1 MNKYTTKIENQIASL
16 DKKISTLSGSY
27 LTNTRKRQAEQ
38 QERDRKKDQFRQHK
52 QLLEYLLGRIQNNPL
67 SPFEAT
73 LTVGAFYED
82 MRCLSVSKAYSDK
95 SPYIEFQYPHH
106 DEARIKRL
114 QKAGIQTTQQ
124 LIEAVEQFDQLIE
137 QAVAP
142 KDPKAEKLRDMVFQA
157 KLCQKGD
164 IQFTPDALAAHVVE
178 LSGITSQSR
187 VLEPEA
193 GIGSLADVIRKTT
206 EKVDCIERMYSFRE
220 ILQLKKHRLI
230 SDDLMAAPV
239 VPVYDAVIMNPPFSD
254 ECGHIRKAFDFLRPG
269 GQLVAICSNR
279 IKWKQQKEYE
289 QFRDWLA
296 LHTHSITDP
305 PAAKFDHTATPTI
318 ILQIQKAA

>member
-1 MNKYTTKIENQIASL
+1 M
-16 DKKISTLSGSY
+16 
-27 LTNTRKRQAEQ
+27 
-38 QERDRKKDQFRQHK
+38 
-52 QLLEYLLGRIQNNPL
+52 
-67 SPFEAT
+67 
-73 LTVGAFYED
+73 
-82 MRCLSVSKAYSDK
+82 
-95 SPYIEFQYPHH
+95 
-106 DEARIKRL
+106 
-114 QKAGIQTTQQ
+114 
-124 LIEAVEQFDQLIE
+124 QFDQLMG
-137 QAVAP
+137 QAVTP
-142 KDPKAEKLRDMVFQA
+142 RDPNTDKLRDMVFQA
-157 KLCQKGD
+157 RLCQKGD
-164 IQFTPDALAAHVVE
+164 IQFTPDTLAAHVVE
-178 LSGITSQSR
+178 LSGITKQSR

-239 VPVYDAVIMNPPFSD
+239 VPVYDAAIMNPPFSD
-254 ECGHIRKAFDFLRPG
+254 ECGHIRKGFDFLRPG